1 MKLKRIEINN
11 FLSIKEASIDLDN
24 RGIVLIDGVNNTP
37 ATTIDTNGTG
47 KSSMLS
53 SIFYAIYGELPN
65 GEKADSLINRNF
77 GKNMSVKLY
86 FEVNETSYTITR
98 TRKKNSLIFESNG
111 IDVTKGT
118 MKETQQDIDSIIS
131 IRKDVYL
138 STIYFD
144 GHNSIP
150 FSMLTDKQRKDYLEI
165 LFDVG
170 VYKEAYD
177 KTKED
182 IKENKSKIESFN
194 SKKEA
199 TQRLLDNEKDVV
211 KQIEGIKKEYQQKV
225 PLLKKEADDLS
236 SYLSEKEVVYK
247 RKIEE
252 LSESEIKIKS
262 SLNSTMDNVE
272 YKELREEVARLES
285 GYNTLFN
292 NQTKHKSVID
302 EKAKLIKE
310 LSSSEIC
317 YVCGNKIDEAHKQKE
332 TEKIMSELK
341 PIVAEYKL
349 RKPDLDKLED
359 AIKIKKEELYSLQES
374 VDRESENK
382 SRLYEELSN
391 ITILINKEKS
401 EFSNYQSKEKQ
412 AIKNYEDYI
421 KESGKYD
428 GVIEEHIQK
437 EAKLSEELKDIE
449 NQTETLLDLDVKLNK
464 ALFSFSDKGIK
475 SHVLDLVTP
484 ELNTRVAN
492 YLTFLTG
499 GTISVTFS
507 TQTEKASG
515 ELIDKFDIKVI
526 NNGSDTSY
534 ESLSSGEK
542 RRVDIAI
549 SLTLQDILMAKSTTN
564 TNILVYDELFESL
577 DAVGAESV
585 VELLKQRL
593 DTVGTIFVV
602 THNENLKPLFS
613 ETITAIKEKDGNTH
627 IENGEINK

>member
-1 MKLKRIEINN
+1 MKLKRIEIKN
-11 FLSIKEASIDLDN
+11 FLSIKEANIDLDG
-24 RGIVLIDGVNNTP
+24 RGIVLIDGINNTP

-77 GKNMSVKLY
+77 GKNMSVKLH
-86 FEVNETSYTITR
+86 FDSNEIPYTITR
-98 TRKKNSLIFESNG
+98 TRKKNSLLFESNG
-111 IDVTKGT
+111 ADLTKGT
-118 MKETQQDIDSIIS
+118 MKETQQDIDSVVG

-144 GHNSIP
+144 GHNSVP

-170 VYKEAYD
+170 IYKEAYE

-182 IKENKSKIESFN
+182 IKENKSSIDSYTDKKN
-194 SKKEA
+194 STK
-199 TQRLLDNEKDVV
+199 RLVDNEEDVV
-211 KQIEGIKKEYQQKV
+211 KQILEIKEEYKQKI
-225 PLLKKEADDLS
+225 PSLKSKAD
-236 SYLSEKEVVYK
+236 SYKKSIVEKKQEYDIKISELKEKED
-247 RKIEE
+247 
-252 LSESEIKIKS
+252 EIKI
-262 SLNSTMDNVE
+262 SLNSNYDNTN
-272 YKELREEVARLES
+272 YKLLREEVSKLES
-285 GYNTLFN
+285 SYNTLVN
-292 NQTKHKSVID
+292 KQVKYKSIID

-317 YVCGNKIDEAHKQKE
+317 YVCGNKIDENHKKSE

-341 PIVAEYKL
+341 PIVSDYKA
-349 RKPDLDKLED
+349 RKPDLDKIKL
-359 AIKIKKEELYSLQES
+359 AIQDKKSKLSILQES
-374 VDRESENK
+374 VDKEAENK
-382 SRLYEELSN
+382 SKLYGKLSE
-391 ITILINKEKS
+391 ITGLIGKLDSDFRE
-401 EFSNYQSKEKQ
+401 YQLKEKQ
-412 AIKNYEDYI
+412 SIKEYEDYLS
-421 KESGKYD
+421 ESGKYD
-428 GVIEEHIQK
+428 GMIEEHSSK
-437 EAKLSEELKDIE
+437 KSELLSELDDI
-449 NQTETLLDLDVKLNK
+449 NNNLDLLVKLDVNLNK

-492 YLTFLTG
+492 YLSFLTG

-507 TQTEKASG
+507 TQTEKANG
-515 ELIDKFDIKVI
+515 ELIDKFDIKVV

-549 SLTLQDILMAKSTTN
+549 SLTLQDILMAKSATN
-564 TNILVYDELFESL
+564 TNILIYDELFESL

-593 DTVGTIFVV
+593 DSVGTIFVV

-627 IENGEINK
+627 IENGEIKK